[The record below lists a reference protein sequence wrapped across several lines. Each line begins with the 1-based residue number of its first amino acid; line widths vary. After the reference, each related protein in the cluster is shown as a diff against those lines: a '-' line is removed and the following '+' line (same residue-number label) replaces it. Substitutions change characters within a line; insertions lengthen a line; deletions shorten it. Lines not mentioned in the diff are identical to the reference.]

1 MKKDWKRMV
10 INISSKS
17 QCLCSCTVKFDTLA
31 SPLSLHI
38 RHALKNGEVNCERGE
53 CVKVMKSG
61 DDAASPGRLPFKV
74 AAQPQHNKHTQ
85 PQSAIVMEFYYGR
98 SLRPPL
104 VADSSHAPDTE
115 APDTQ
120 QKQKSIYLIPRQ
132 TLINPR
138 GRHGRSEEGKLW
150 I

>member
-1 MKKDWKRMV
+1 MK
-10 INISSKS
+10 
-17 QCLCSCTVKFDTLA
+17 
-31 SPLSLHI
+31 
-38 RHALKNGEVNCERGE
+38 EEE
-53 CVKVMKSG
+53 CVKVRKSA

-104 VADSSHAPDTE
+104 LADSSHAPDTEAPDTE

-120 QKQKSIYLIPRQ
+120 QKQKSIYLIPRP

-138 GRHGRSEEGKLW
+138 GRYGPSEEGKLW

>member
-1 MKKDWKRMV
+1 MK
-10 INISSKS
+10 
-17 QCLCSCTVKFDTLA
+17 
-31 SPLSLHI
+31 
-38 RHALKNGEVNCERGE
+38 EEE
-53 CVKVMKSG
+53 CVKVTKSG

-98 SLRPPL
+98 SLRPL
-104 VADSSHAPDTE
+104 AADSSHAPDTE

-120 QKQKSIYLIPRQ
+120 QKQKSIDLIPRQ

-138 GRHGRSEEGKLW
+138 GRYGPSEEGKLW